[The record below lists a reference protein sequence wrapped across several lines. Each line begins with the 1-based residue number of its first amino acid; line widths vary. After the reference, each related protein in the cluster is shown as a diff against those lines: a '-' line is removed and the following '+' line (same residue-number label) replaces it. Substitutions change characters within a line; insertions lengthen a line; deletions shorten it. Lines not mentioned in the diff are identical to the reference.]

1 MSYDFSDFKK
11 QLINIDEWLKKEFSG
26 LRTGRATIAL
36 LDTVFVD
43 AYGSKMPLNQTASL
57 SIEDPRTIRI
67 SPWDK
72 ALVGPIEKAISL
84 ADMGVSTVSD
94 GEGVRAIFP
103 VLTTEN
109 REKLVKVAKNKTE
122 EAKVSVR
129 NDRATVIKEI
139 ETAQKSGE
147 MPEDDAKRDKDNVQK
162 MVDEA
167 NNKLDILFKQ
177 KEEEI
182 LCQ

>member
-11 QLINIDEWLKKEFSG
+11 QLINIEEWLKKEFAG
-26 LRTGRATIAL
+26 LRAGRATISV
-36 LDTVFVD
+36 LDSVFVES
-43 AYGSKMPLNQTASL
+43 YGSKMSLNQVSSL
-57 SIEDPRTIRI
+57 SVEDPRTIRI

-72 ALVGPIEKAISL
+72 TLVGSIEKAIAL
-84 ADMGVSTVSD
+84 ADIGVSTVSD

-103 VLTTEN
+103 ILTTEN

-122 EAKVSVR
+122 EAKISVR
-129 NDRATVIKEI
+129 NDRSSVIKEI
-139 ETAQKSGE
+139 ETAQKNGE
-147 MPEDDAKRDKDNVQK
+147 IPEDDAKRYKDNVQK
-162 MVDEA
+162 MVDES
-167 NNKLDILFKQ
+167 NSKLDILFKQ

>member
-11 QLINIDEWLKKEFSG
+11 QLINIEDWLKKEFSG
-26 LRTGRATIAL
+26 LRAGRASISI
-36 LDTVFVD
+36 LDNVFVES
-43 AYGSKMPLNQTASL
+43 YGSKMSLNQVASL
-57 SIEDPRTIRI
+57 SVEDSRTIRI

-72 ALVGPIEKAISL
+72 TLVGSIEKAITL
-84 ADMGVSTVSD
+84 ADIGVSTVSD

-103 VLTTEN
+103 ILTTEN

-122 EAKVSVR
+122 EAKISVR
-129 NDRATVIKEI
+129 NDRATVVKEI
-139 ETAQKSGE
+139 EAAQKSGE
-147 MPEDDAKRDKDNVQK
+147 LPEDDAKRDKESVQK

-167 NNKLDILFKQ
+167 NTKLDILFKQ

>member
-11 QLINIDEWLKKEFSG
+11 QLINIEDWLKKEFSG
-26 LRTGRATIAL
+26 LRAGRASISI
-36 LDTVFVD
+36 LDNVFVES
-43 AYGSKMPLNQTASL
+43 YGSKMSLNQVASL
-57 SIEDPRTIRI
+57 SVEDSRTIRI

-72 ALVGPIEKAISL
+72 TLVGSIEKAITL
-84 ADMGVSTVSD
+84 ADIGVSTVSD

-103 VLTTEN
+103 ILTTEN

-122 EAKVSVR
+122 EAKISVR
-129 NDRATVIKEI
+129 NDRSAVIKEI
-139 ETAQKSGE
+139 EAAQKSGE
-147 MPEDDAKRDKDNVQK
+147 LPEDDAKRDKESVQK

-167 NNKLDILFKQ
+167 NIKLDILFKQ

>member
-11 QLINIDEWLKKEFSG
+11 ELINIEEWLKKEFSG

-36 LDTVFVD
+36 LDNVFVES
-43 AYGSKMPLNQTASL
+43 YGSKMPLNQSATL

-67 SPWDK
+67 APWDK
-72 ALVGPIEKAISL
+72 SLVGPIEKAISQ
-84 ADMGVSTVSD
+84 ADLGVSTVSD

-103 VLTTEN
+103 ALTTET

-129 NDRATVIKEI
+129 NDRAVAMKEI
-139 ETAQKSGE
+139 ETAQKNGE
-147 MPEDDAKRDKDNVQK
+147 LPEDDAKRDKENLQK

>member
-11 QLINIDEWLKKEFSG
+11 QIISIEDWLKKEFSG
-26 LRTGRATIAL
+26 LRTGRASITL
-36 LDTVFVD
+36 LDTVFID
-43 AYGSKMPLNQTASL
+43 AYGSKMPLNQSASL
-57 SIEDPRTIRI
+57 SIEDARTIRI

-72 ALVGPIEKAISL
+72 TLVGPIEKAISL
-84 ADMGVSTVSD
+84 SDLGVSTVSD

-122 EAKVSVR
+122 DAKVSVR
-129 NDRATVIKEI
+129 TDRSTVIKEI
-139 ETAQKSGE
+139 ETAQKAGE
-147 MPEDDAKRDKDNVQK
+147 LPEDDAKRDKETLQK
-162 MVDEA
+162 LVDEA
-167 NNKLDILFKQ
+167 NKNLESLFVK